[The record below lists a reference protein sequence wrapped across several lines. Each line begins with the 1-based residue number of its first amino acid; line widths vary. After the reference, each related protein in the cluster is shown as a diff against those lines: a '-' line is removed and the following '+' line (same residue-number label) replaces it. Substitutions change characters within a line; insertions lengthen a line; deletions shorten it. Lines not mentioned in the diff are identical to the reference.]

1 MNQDVHMNI
10 RIVWILLIGMLVFN
24 GCATINPFVKEK
36 KRQEE
41 IIVKIDSL
49 FNDPMFDHA
58 FWGVQ
63 IKSAHTG
70 KIWYEKNENRMFMPA
85 SNNKIPTSAVAL
97 SHFGPDYRFTSTVSM
112 NGEIRDSILYGDLI
126 VFSNGDPTLYE
137 RFFFDS
143 RDVFKEWARRLKS
156 MGIREISGRI
166 IGDDD
171 AFDDQRIGNGWSFD
185 YLDVWY
191 AAEINALQFNENYV
205 DITITPPLVPNGE
218 LLVEPNVESSYFTIE
233 TDVAIGDTGETKIR
247 VDRDYGSNNIRISGY
262 ARAGDESVVYSP
274 SVFNPTLFYG
284 TALKETLLH
293 EGIPVHG
300 AVVDCDDLED
310 KSWKGSAFVLIV
322 HQSPPFRDILKGLMK
337 RSQNLYAETMTRLL
351 GYDVYGLGSFLNGR
365 KVIETQLEAWGIDP
379 DSYVYA
385 DGSGLS
391 RYNYWSPSQLV
402 TILESMY
409 HSPYWPVW
417 YEIQS
422 VAGLDGTLRNRMK
435 GTPAEGNVHAKTGT
449 IANTRGLSGYVTTR
463 DGELLIFSFLINGH
477 LLRSNE
483 TDVITDK
490 VLELL
495 SEIGNRDL

>member
-1 MNQDVHMNI
+1 MNI

-293 EGIPVHG
+293 EGISVHG

-365 KVIETQLEAWGIDP
+365 KVVETQLEAWGIDP

>member
-1 MNQDVHMNI
+1 MKI
-10 RIVWILLIGMLVFN
+10 RIICILLIGMIAFN

-36 KRQEE
+36 KWENETTAR
-41 IIVKIDSL
+41 IDSI
-49 FNDPMFDHA
+49 FNDALFDHA

-63 IKSAHTG
+63 IKSAVTG
-70 KIWYEKNENRMFMPA
+70 KIWYEKNQNRMFMPA
-85 SNNKIPTSAVAL
+85 SNNKIPTTAVAL
-97 SHFGPDYRFTSTVSM
+97 THFGPDYRFKSM
-112 NGEIRDSILYGDLI
+112 VTTNGEIRDSVLTGDLI

-137 RFFFDS
+137 RFFFDP
-143 RDVFKEWARRLKS
+143 RDVFKDWARRLKA
-156 MGIREISGRI
+156 MGIREIEGRI

-171 AFDDQRIGNGWSFD
+171 AFDNRRIGSGWSFE

-205 DITITPPLVPNGE
+205 DLTITPPLMPDGE

-233 TDVAIGDTGETKIR
+233 TDVMVGDTGKTKIR
-247 VDRDYGSNNIRISGY
+247 VDRDYGSNIIRINGY
-262 ARAGDESVVYSP
+262 VLAGDASFMVSP
-274 SVFNPTLFYG
+274 SIFNPTLFYG
-284 TALKETLLH
+284 TALKETLLD
-293 EGIPVHG
+293 EGISVNGP
-300 AVVDCDDLED
+300 VVDCDDIED
-310 KSWKGSAFVLIV
+310 ESWRDSTEILYI
-322 HQSPPFRDILKGLMK
+322 HDSPPFRDILKGLMK
-337 RSQNLYAETMTRLL
+337 RSQNLYAETMARLL
-351 GYDVYGLGSFLNGR
+351 GYDVYGLGSFSNGR
-365 KVIETQLEAWGIDP
+365 KVVEKQLEVWGIAP

-402 TILESMY
+402 TILEAMY

-422 VAGLDGTLRNRMK
+422 VAGQDGTLRNRMK

-463 DGELLIFSFLINGH
+463 NGELLIFSFLINGH
-477 LLRSNE
+477 LLKSDE
-483 TDVITDK
+483 TDMITDK

-495 SEIGNRDL
+495 ADTSDWGLGTSDW